1 MFTIRFHS
9 CALSE
14 YNLTVL
20 YSILAALI
28 KTMRPRQWAKNMLLF
43 AALVFDRKLELLPAF
58 FRTLAGYVLFC
69 LLASSVYII
78 NDLADL
84 EADRQHPDKCKR
96 PIASGKL
103 PIPIAVFVAIF
114 ILLLVFP
121 LAYLLSPNF
130 ALVALG
136 YFILNLV
143 YSKYLKHIPLID
155 VFSLASFYVLRV
167 LAGVTL
173 IQVERFSPWLYVVT
187 SMGAL
192 YIGIA
197 KRRAELTLLAEN
209 ANTHRR
215 VLEGYTIPLLDQL
228 ITIVSTTTIVAYSFY
243 TFQAPNLPPNHTMML
258 TIPFAVYGTFRY
270 LYLVQT
276 KNSGGAPE
284 DILFSDRPL
293 QITIVLWGL
302 AVLAVFYLSPVI

>member
-1 MFTIRFHS
+1 MH
-9 CALSE
+9 
-14 YNLTVL
+14 
-20 YSILAALI
+20 SILAALL

-43 AALVFDRKLELLPAF
+43 VALVFDRKLEILPAF
-58 FRTLAGYVLFC
+58 FHTLEGYILFC

-84 EADRQHPDKCKR
+84 KADRQHPDKCKR

-103 PIPIAVFVAIF
+103 PIPIAVSVAI
-114 ILLLVFP
+114 ILLAIVFP
-121 LAYLLSPNF
+121 LAYLLSPYF

-136 YFILNLV
+136 YFILNLL

-155 VFSLASFYVLRV
+155 VFTLATFYVMRV
-167 LAGVTL
+167 VAGVTL

-187 SMGAL
+187 SLGAL
-192 YIGIA
+192 YIGIV
-197 KRRAELTLLAEN
+197 KRRAELTLLADN
-209 ANTHRR
+209 ANSHRR
-215 VLEGYTIPLLDQL
+215 VLQGYTIPFLDQL
-228 ITIVSTTTIVAYSFY
+228 ITIVSTTTIVAYSLY
-243 TFQAPNLPPNHTMML
+243 TFQAPNIPANHTMML

-270 LYLVQT
+270 LYLVHT

-293 QITIVLWGL
+293 QITIILWGL
-302 AVLAVFYLSPVI
+302 AVFAVFYLSPVN

>member
-1 MFTIRFHS
+1 MQ
-9 CALSE
+9 
-14 YNLTVL
+14 
-20 YSILAALI
+20 SILAALL

-43 AALVFDRKLELLPAF
+43 VALVFDRKLEILPSF
-58 FRTLAGYVLFC
+58 FHTLEGYILFC

-84 EADRQHPDKCKR
+84 KADRQHPDKCKR

-103 PIPIAVFVAIF
+103 PIPIAVLVAI
-114 ILLLVFP
+114 ILLAVVFP
-121 LAYLLSPNF
+121 LAYLLSPYF

-136 YFILNLV
+136 YFVLNLL

-155 VFSLASFYVLRV
+155 VFTLASFYVMRV
-167 LAGVTL
+167 VAGVTL

-187 SMGAL
+187 SLGAL

-197 KRRAELTLLAEN
+197 KRRAELTLLADN
-209 ANTHRR
+209 ANSHRR
-215 VLEGYTIPLLDQL
+215 VLQGYTVPFLDQL
-228 ITIVSTTTIVAYSFY
+228 ITIVATTTIVAYSLY
-243 TFQAPNLPPNHTMML
+243 TFQAPNIPANHTMML

-270 LYLVQT
+270 LYLVHT

-293 QITIVLWGL
+293 QITIILWGL
-302 AVLAVFYLSPVI
+302 AVFAVFYLSPVN